1 MCSIFAHYW
10 YYLYS
15 GKLQIFGI
23 YIIYALKHIV
33 FGILVKKYFVTLQ
46 LISIGL
52 AEDLKLNRLN
62 RHNYINRNSLVATTA
77 RSPGKHYDASF
88 FMTLDY
94 VNRQQKK

>member
-46 LISIGL
+46 LYGEL
-52 AEDLKLNRLN
+52 CPHLNN
-62 RHNYINRNSLVATTA
+62 
-77 RSPGKHYDASF
+77 
-88 FMTLDY
+88 FMIIDKANITY
-94 VNRQQKK
+94 